1 MPIYINNPILST
13 SIFIVI
19 FVFVLLISIRR
30 KEKHELFSLELT
42 RELKGLAILAIIFS
56 HVGYFLSDNHNF
68 LFPLSIM
75 AGVGVNLFLFLS
87 GYGLTISSLKEKL
100 QISEFYEKRLLRL
113 FVPFW
118 IILIIFFLL
127 DFFLLHISYSSTYI
141 LKTLFGFF
149 GSADLFTDIDSPLWF
164 FTQILF
170 YYLVFPLLFLR
181 KHSWF
186 TAILVYISS
195 YFILQL
201 NLPVTESVFHL
212 YQLHMLAFPLGV
224 AVASLFS
231 KSSVWLPIILNKIKK
246 LNIFWNN
253 LRIMKHV
260 IYYGVLTALLILV
273 GYTAYYSGVG
283 ESLWKEQLISLVTM
297 SAVIFLFSL
306 KKFEIKAFSLFGLY
320 AYEVYLLHWPLV
332 SRYDFFFKFFP
343 GWLAMVLHLIL
354 ILFLAWLLVKIQN
367 RIHQIKMPH
376 KILESER
383 GI

>member
-13 SIFIVI
+13 SIFVVI

-30 KEKHELFSLELT
+30 KEDNGLFSLGLT

-87 GYGLTISSLKEKL
+87 GYGLTISSLKENL
-100 QISEFYEKRLLRL
+100 RIGEFYKKRLLRL

-118 IILIIFFLL
+118 ITLIIFFLL
-127 DFFLLHISYSSTYI
+127 DFFLLHTSYSSTYI

-149 GSADLFTDIDSPLWF
+149 PSADLFADIDSPLWF
-164 FTQILF
+164 FTPILF
-170 YYLVFPLLFLR
+170 YYLVFPLLFLK

-195 YFILQL
+195 YFVLQL

-212 YQLHMLAFPLGV
+212 YQLHLLAFPLGI
-224 AVASLFS
+224 AAASLFS
-231 KSSVWLPIILNKIKK
+231 ESPVWLATIFNTVKTS
-246 LNIFWNN
+246 NIFRRN
-253 LRIMKHV
+253 LGIMKH
-260 IYYGVLTALLILV
+260 IMYYGVLATLLILI

-283 ESLWKEQLISLVTM
+283 EGLWKEQLISLVTM
-297 SAVIFLFSL
+297 SAIIFLFIL
-306 KKFEIKAFSLFGLY
+306 KKFEVKTFSIFGLY

-332 SRYDFFFKFFP
+332 SRYDFFFKLFP
-343 GWLAMVLHLIL
+343 SWLAMVLHLVLVL
-354 ILFLAWLLVKIQN
+354 ILAWLLVKTQKYL
-367 RIHQIKMPH
+367 HQIK
-376 KILESER
+376 ILKLER
-383 GI
+383 SV